1 MLLLVDLYQTSKPVL
16 LQMVALKV
24 EVDLPHSHRPF
35 PPIRRRRRRSQ
46 WRPSRR
52 RRPTLSSSA
61 MPASVPPRWSRR
73 PFLRRITA
81 VTPVTITTFQRSR
94 GQMELLMASEM
105 VEVLPM
111 ERPTFTPTILQ
122 QTLLLR
128 PPPRPSRPAS
138 TTSTLRRSAITT
150 SRIRPVGRWL
160 TPSLIKLLMV
170 VVLMVTPTITTIT
183 TMDLGEEEE
192 EEVHR
197 W

>member
-1 MLLLVDLYQTSKPVL
+1 MLLQILLLVDLYQISRPVPFP
-16 LQMVALKV
+16 MVEHKV

-35 PPIRRRRRRSQ
+35 PPIRRRRRRSH
-46 WRPSRR
+46 WRPSR

-73 PFLRRITA
+73 LFHRQITT
-81 VTPVTITTFQRSR
+81 VTPVTITTFQRSK
-94 GQMELLMASEM
+94 GQMELLM

-128 PPPRPSRPAS
+128 PPRPSRPAS

-150 SRIRPVGRWL
+150 SQIPPVGRRWL

-183 TMDLGEEEE
+183 TMDLEEEE
-192 EEVHR
+192 EEEAHR